1 MKHKVWLEY
10 TSCGCGKPLV
20 YSHDEWMLKVHYC
33 ENGHKRQ
40 LAYIS
45 PIERSQKIG

>member
-10 TSCGCGKPLV
+10 THCGCGSPLV
-20 YSHDEWMLKVHYC
+20 FSHKEWILNIHYC

-40 LAYIS
+40 LAHIS
-45 PIERSQKIG
+45 PQEKSVKID